1 MPLAIERVIAGI
13 VLLGSAGLLL
23 GALGFQYI
31 GGLAPCPLCIW
42 QRVPHAAVV
51 VLLLSSF
58 YRLPTR
64 PALAVAALALVIGAG
79 IAAYHVGVEQGLF
92 TSSCDGGQG
101 ATSIDDLR
109 AQVMGQSG
117 PACSQVAWSLFG
129 ISMAGWNLIASMGL
143 AGLAVFGLV
152 RGRRS
157 V

>member
-1 MPLAIERVIAGI
+1 MPALHLAAR
-13 VLLGSAGLLL
+13 
-23 GALGFQYI
+23 
-31 GGLAPCPLCIW
+31 
-42 QRVPHAAVV
+42 AARRGCGPPAV
-51 VLLLSSF
+51 VLLPS
-58 YRLPTR
+58 PTR

-92 TSSCDGGQG
+92 TSSCDGGRG